1 MKKRL
6 FAVLLILALLL
17 PSMALATGTG
27 TTYYDTSSTTDV
39 RTLEYGMYGADVMA
53 VQTRLEALG
62 YYTGSIS
69 GSFDDATLL
78 AVKNFQRGN
87 NLTVDGKVGKRTL
100 RKLNSDTAKK
110 AGSTDYTSMHSGMSG
125 EDVKELQRQLRTTYY
140 YSGTIDGIFGANVT
154 RAVKA
159 FQASAGLTVDGK
171 VGAKTFNALY
181 NRTAKIFN
189 GGIPVRSLSS
199 GDRGYDVYVLQE
211 KLDSLNYLSI
221 TPSGVYGS
229 DTVAAVKAFQ
239 KANGLKMDGKAGST
253 VRRYLWPT
261 TIKNEEEDKNRYE
274 GTPDDPYTEPKLKQG
289 KHGENVAR
297 AQMYLKAGG
306 YLLGNADG
314 IFGAKTKAA
323 VIAFQKDYN
332 LKADGIIGT
341 ETWTL
346 LKTINISNA
355 EQDVVNPDKPSIGT
369 SVKALRRGSSGEAV
383 TKLQR
388 QLIQLNYLSTGD
400 DDGKFGNKTE
410 WAVRNFQRDQ
420 GLAADGICGSQTFVR
435 LNELLG
441 TQWDVPVG

>member
-6 FAVLLILALLL
+6 FAVLMILALLL
-17 PSMALATGTG
+17 PGFALATGT
-27 TTYYDTSSTTDV
+27 DTSSSYTTAAEV

-87 NLTVDGKVGKRTL
+87 NLTVDGKVGTRTL
-100 RKLNSDTAKK
+100 RKLNSDSAKK
-110 AGSTDYTSMHSGMSG
+110 AGTTDYTSMRSGMSG
-125 EDVKELQRQLRTTYY
+125 DDVKELQRQLRATYY
-140 YSGTIDGIFGANVT
+140 YGGTIDGIFGAEVT

-171 VGAKTFNALY
+171 VGTKTYDALY

-239 KANGLKMDGKAGST
+239 NANGLKADGKAGST

-261 TIKNEEEDKNRYE
+261 TIKNEEEENNKYE
-274 GTPDDPYTEPKLKQG
+274 GTVDDPYTEPKLKLG
-289 KHGENVAR
+289 KYGEDVAR

-306 YLLGNADG
+306 YLLGKADG
-314 IFGAKTKAA
+314 IFGAQTKKA

-355 EQDVVNPDKPSIGT
+355 EQEVVDPDKPSVGT
-369 SVKALRRGSSGEAV
+369 SVKTLRRGSSGTSV
-383 TKLQR
+383 KKLQQ
-388 QLIQLNYLSTGD
+388 QLIQLGYLPSGE
-400 DDGKFGNKTE
+400 DDGKYGAKTK
-410 WAVRNFQRDQ
+410 WAVSQFQKDQ
-420 GLAADGICGSQTFVR
+420 GIGVDGVCGSKTFVR
-435 LNELLG
+435 LNEVLG
-441 TQWDVPVG
+441 TQWDLPVG